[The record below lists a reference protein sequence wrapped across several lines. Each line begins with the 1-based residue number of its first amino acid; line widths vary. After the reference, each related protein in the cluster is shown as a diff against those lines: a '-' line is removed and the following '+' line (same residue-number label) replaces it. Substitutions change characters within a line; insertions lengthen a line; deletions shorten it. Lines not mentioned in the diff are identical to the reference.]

1 MRFLPWGALLVYLS
15 CGAVQA
21 TEVPVATNSE
31 ETAAKE
37 VVFDIWEYQVDG
49 NNLLARSE
57 VERLVYPYLGP
68 ERSYADVESAR
79 DALQQAYRQQ
89 GYVQVLVDIPVQDI
103 NQGVV
108 RLEVTEPKV
117 ENLWVSGSRYFSPRQ
132 LRSQLPALGK
142 GTVIQEQRVNE
153 QLSRVNQRNP
163 DLRVVPVL
171 RPGEAPGTVEVEV
184 KVKDELPLHAQVEL
198 NNQHTEDTTDL
209 RLKGTVS
216 YGNLWQADHKATL
229 LVLVSPEDLE
239 EVQVL
244 SANYMLPVGDEG
256 KKLLLSV
263 MNTDSAVETIG
274 GITVVGKGNIFS
286 ANLIKPL
293 KPANGLY
300 SNLMLG
306 AEYRDLKNQ
315 DPVSDKKID
324 YLSFSANWLGSKLYE
339 SGGRT
344 DFDFGITFG
353 FDDLINDQTE
363 FEENRRGAKSGF
375 VVVDGSIERLWNLAG
390 GSTLSAHLR
399 GQLSPFPLIS
409 NLQISAGGADSVRG
423 YYESQA
429 LADNGV
435 LLSLE
440 WSSPNFGERLGL
452 GVGAKPEL
460 RFSAFTEGAYL
471 WDRSPYASD
480 EREYNLASVGV
491 GSRFQSQGGL
501 SAAVDVAWPLLGLGQ
516 VEEGDTMAHF
526 KLGYEF

>member
-1 MRFLPWGALLVYLS
+1 MVLVPLMS
-15 CGAVQA
+15 GAVHAVEEPAAAAEKETSAEQ
-21 TEVPVATNSE
+21 VA
-31 ETAAKE
+31 
-37 VVFDIWEYQVDG
+37 FDIWEYQVDG

-68 ERSYADVESAR
+68 GRSYTDVESAR
-79 DALQQAYRQQ
+79 DALQEAYRQQ
-89 GYVQVLVDIPVQDI
+89 GYVQVQVDIPVQDI

-132 LRSQLPALGK
+132 LRSQLPALNK
-142 GTVIQEQRVNE
+142 GSVIQEQRVNE
-153 QLSRVNQRNP
+153 QLSRVNRRNP

-171 RPGEAPGTVEVEV
+171 RPGEAPGSVEVEV

-216 YGNLWQADHKATL
+216 YGNLWQADHKLSL
-229 LVLVSPEDLE
+229 LALVSPQDLD

-244 SANYMLPVGDEG
+244 SANYMLPVGDKG
-256 KKLLLSV
+256 KKLLLSI

-293 KPANGLY
+293 QPSDGLY

-306 AEYRDLKNQ
+306 AEYRDLENR
-315 DPVSDKKID
+315 DPVTNKEID
-324 YLSFSANWLGSKLYE
+324 YLSFSANWLGSKLYQ
-339 SGGRT
+339 SGDRT

-353 FDDLINDQTE
+353 FDGLINDQAE
-363 FEENRRGAKSGF
+363 FEESRVGAKPGF
-375 VVVDGSIERLWNLAG
+375 VVVDGSLDRIWNLTG
-390 GSTLSAHLR
+390 GSTLSARLR
-399 GQLSPFPLIS
+399 GQLSPFALIS
-409 NLQISAGGADSVRG
+409 NLQMSAGGANSVRG
-423 YYESQA
+423 YYEAQA

-440 WSSPNFGERLGL
+440 WSSPSLGEWFGSEE
-452 GVGAKPEL
+452 GAQPEL

-471 WDRSPYASD
+471 WDHSPYASD
-480 EREYNLASVGV
+480 EREYSLASVGV
-491 GSRFQSQGGL
+491 GSRFKSQGGL
-501 SAAVDVAWPLLGLGQ
+501 SAAVDVAWPLLGLGK
-516 VEEGDTMAHF
+516 VDEGDPMAHF

>member
-1 MRFLPWGALLVYLS
+1 MAVLVCLS

-21 TEVPVATNSE
+21 SEVPVAADAE
-31 ETAAKE
+31 EAAEKE
-37 VVFDIWEYQVDG
+37 VAFDIWEYQVDG

-57 VERLVYPYLGP
+57 IERLVYPYLGP
-68 ERSYADVESAR
+68 GRSYADVESAR
-79 DALQQAYRQQ
+79 DALQEAYRQQ

-132 LRSQLPALGK
+132 LRSELPALNRGA
-142 GTVIQEQRVNE
+142 VIQEQRVNE
-153 QLSRVNQRNP
+153 QLTRVNQRNP

-171 RPGEAPGTVEVEV
+171 RPGAAPGSVEVEV
-184 KVKDELPLHAQVEL
+184 KVQDELPLHAQVEL

-216 YGNLWQADHKATL
+216 YGNLWQADHKLML
-229 LVLVSPEDLE
+229 LALVSPQDMD
-239 EVQVL
+239 EVQVF
-244 SANYMLPVGDEG
+244 SANYMLPVGDQG
-256 KKLLLSV
+256 KKLLLSF

-293 KPANGLY
+293 RPTDGLY

-306 AEYRDLKNQ
+306 VEYRDLENS
-315 DPVSDKKID
+315 DPASRKEID
-324 YLSFSANWLGSKLYE
+324 YLGFSANWLGSKLHA
-339 SGGRT
+339 SGDRT
-344 DFDFGITFG
+344 NFDFGISFG
-353 FDDLINDQTE
+353 FDDLINDQAE
-363 FEENRRGAKSGF
+363 FEESRRGAKPGF
-375 VVVDGSIERLWNLAG
+375 VLVDGSLERIWKMAG

-409 NLQISAGGADSVRG
+409 NLQISAGGAESVRG

-440 WSSPNFGERLGL
+440 WSSANLGDWFVEEGE
-452 GVGAKPEL
+452 APEL
-460 RFSAFTEGAYL
+460 RVSAFTEGAYL

-480 EREYNLASVGV
+480 EQEYSLASVGV

-501 SAAVDVAWPLLGLGQ
+501 SAAVDVAWPLLELGT
-516 VEEGDTMAHF
+516 VDEGDTMAHF